1 MARQNLLLVDGDA
14 RHLRV
19 LEVSLRRAGFSITS
33 AESSLQ
39 GLQYL
44 ETAEPDLIISDTH
57 LADGDGFDFCRAVKQ
72 SPRWSGI
79 PFIFLTSAT
88 ELEDKVR
95 GLELGVEDYL
105 TKPIYVKEVTT
116 RVKMLLQRKQQERL
130 GRKDARTKF
139 SGQLAD
145 MAIVDLLQTIEIS
158 RKSGTIVFETDL
170 GNATVWFRD
179 GKVIDA
185 NMGRLQAA
193 AAVYRLLGIN
203 EGSFVVEFR
212 TINRAGVIEES
223 TQSLLMEGMRR
234 VDEWVRLLEGLPP
247 LDHILTVDHALLAE
261 RPEPPTPAQQ
271 QLLRRFDARRTII
284 DIIDDAGGDD
294 LVALEEVSALY
305 FEGLLTDQATHT
317 AEDEEPSEPAAVVN
331 IEAWDP
337 AVTRAG
343 VPPLPSAV
351 VEPSPPPTSAADLPP
366 LPTYPL
372 PFPNLSPNLDHD
384 DVLVGGIPDDV
395 REPQE
400 PEEGAVISLTSGRQR
415 RTDKAPLGGIIE
427 ALAVRRLEAVDGHI
441 ALPMGMARAE
451 AFGELQSRSEETR
464 QDSRKHSP
472 SSSIIVHT
480 RDIRA
485 SSSGSA
491 AGISVVSSPAISS
504 PAISSPEISSAAIS
518 SPPSM
523 SAVVQPEGASA
534 SDTWPHEPPPQ
545 LLAES
550 SDDMGRLSALIAQLS
565 QPEPGAAEASEALSA
580 AQTRDQ
586 VYAPR
591 RPASSSRWLWISLGA
606 VAVVG
611 LVALQLLDA
620 GSRPTP
626 AVASRGATPATAVEK
641 PVPPVAVTPA
651 PAPTP
656 KPKSKLE
663 TMIEAQPVETPPNA
677 APVAEPKTTSGVEAD
692 PAADLAADVAADVAA
707 DLGALKDEVEKANKL
722 YMSGRLKEALA
733 AAEAALAIDPKHPP
747 ALLVKANVL
756 IERKEFEGAKAATEA
771 AIAGDAGLADAY
783 LALGVIEQE
792 RGETAAAIAA
802 YEQFLELA
810 PKSRYAG
817 SIRTQLKQLQRAR

>member
-19 LEVSLRRAGFSITS
+19 LEVSLRKAGFSITS
-33 AESSLQ
+33 AESALQ
-39 GLQYL
+39 GLRYL
-44 ETAEPDLIISDTH
+44 ETADPDLIISDT
-57 LADGDGFDFCRAVKQ
+57 LLKDGDGFDFCRAVKQ
-72 SPRWSGI
+72 NPRWATI

-116 RVKMLLQRKQQERL
+116 RVKMLLHRRQQERL

-170 GNATVWFRD
+170 GTATVWFRD

-185 NMGRLQAA
+185 TMGRLQAA

-203 EGSFVVEFR
+203 EGSFAVEFK
-212 TINRAGVIEES
+212 TINRTGVIEES

-247 LDHILTVDHALLAE
+247 LDHILMVDHRLLAA
-261 RPEPPTPAQQ
+261 RPEPPTPAQAA
-271 QLLRRFDARRTII
+271 LLRRFDARRTII
-284 DIIDDAGGDD
+284 DIIDDSGADD
-294 LVALEEVSALY
+294 LVALEMVSALY
-305 FEGLLTDQATHT
+305 FEGLLTDEA
-317 AEDEEPSEPAAVVN
+317 ASAGEEEEHAEPAPTVN
-331 IEAWDP
+331 LDAWDP

-343 VPPLPSAV
+343 VPPLPTII
-351 VEPSPPPTSAADLPP
+351 VEPNPPATSAADLPP
-366 LPTYPL
+366 LPSYPL

-395 REPQE
+395 RESHE
-400 PEEGAVISLTSGRQR
+400 PEDGAVVTMTSNLQR
-415 RTDKAPLGGIIE
+415 RTDKAPMGVFMEG
-427 ALAVRRLEAVDGHI
+427 LAVRRLEAVDGHI

-451 AFGELQSRSEETR
+451 AFGELQSRSEESPS
-464 QDSRKHSP
+464 DSRTHSP
-472 SSSIIVHT
+472 SSSIIVRS
-480 RDIRA
+480 RDIRS

-491 AGISVVSSPAISS
+491 AGISSPAIS
-504 PAISSPEISSAAIS
+504 PAASSTSAS
-518 SPPSM
+518 N
-523 SAVVQPEGASA
+523 SAVVVPPEGASA

-565 QPEPGAAEASEALSA
+565 TPEQPERDAGEPPLPEAPA
-580 AQTRDQ
+580 RDKPY
-586 VYAPR
+586 VAPR
-591 RPASSSRWLWISLGA
+591 RSSSGWLLWTSIGA
-606 VAVVG
+606 VAVAA
-611 LVALQLLDA
+611 LVILQRFGDD
-620 GSRPTP
+620 GTTP
-626 AVASRGATPATAVEK
+626 VVATRGT
-641 PVPPVAVTPA
+641 
-651 PAPTP
+651 
-656 KPKSKLE
+656 
-663 TMIEAQPVETPPNA
+663 
-677 APVAEPKTTSGVEAD
+677 VAEPPAKQVAPPHVEPAPLPMKKLEKMISSPPETKVEPAPKIEPAPETKVEPPETKVEPPVVAEPGAD
-692 PAADLAADVAADVAA
+692 AT
-707 DLGALKDEVEKANKL
+707 ALKQEVEKASKL
-722 YMSGRLKEALA
+722 YMAGRLKEALA
-733 AAEAALAIDPKHPP
+733 AAEAALAIDAKHPP

-756 IERKEFEGAKAATEA
+756 IERKDLDGAKAAAEA

-792 RGETAAAIAA
+792 RGETASAIAA

-817 SIRTQLKQLQRAR
+817 SIRTELKQLQRAK